1 MSTFEDYTNVEG
13 QVVEPVAVGS
23 GAKAAKVLGLICI
36 QDVKTGGI
44 DITLTNGANCRVPK
58 NGKSRPILRKLV
70 PGYVN
75 RLAADGELKIINC

>member
-13 QVVEPVAVGS
+13 QVVEPVAVES

-44 DITLTNGANCRVPK
+44 DITLTNGTNCRVPK
-58 NGKSRPILRKLV
+58 NGKSRPVLRKLV
-70 PGYVN
+70 PGYIN
-75 RLAADGELKIINC
+75 RLVANRELKIINC